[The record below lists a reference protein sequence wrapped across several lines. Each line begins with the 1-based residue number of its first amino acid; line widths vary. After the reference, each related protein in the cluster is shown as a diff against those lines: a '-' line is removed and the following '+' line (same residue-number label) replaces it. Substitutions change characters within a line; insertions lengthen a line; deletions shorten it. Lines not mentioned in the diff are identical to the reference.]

1 MCISVDSIHR
11 REPPC
16 PPNTTSDRRLPLWSW
31 RSVWLRLM
39 RSVARCAGSRFGA
52 VASGV
57 LDDFTSDWRTL
68 DEKRF
73 PFPADVFTE
82 LAADAMGLAGV
93 TRSEPVSLDDFA
105 ERYLP
110 EFEFRGNTAHQK
122 MRAAINLVVGVH
134 GGVVAGLFRCRGL
147 MAAPGSVVVRVRDAR
162 VDGASRGRTDG
173 SAGRRCLFRAGRGS
187 WHRRVTRPASRT
199 GAVV

>member
-1 MCISVDSIHR
+1 MCRIA
-11 REPPC
+11 
-16 PPNTTSDRRLPLWSW
+16 L
-31 RSVWLRLM
+31 
-39 RSVARCAGSRFGA
+39 GA

-122 MRAAINLVVGVH
+122 MRAALNLVVGCMAASWPTISVSRAD
-134 GGVVAGLFRCRGL
+134 GSSRICRG
-147 MAAPGSVVVRVRDAR
+147 
-162 VDGASRGRTDG
+162 SR
-173 SAGRRCLFRAGRGS
+173 S
-187 WHRRVTRPASRT
+187 
-199 GAVV
+199 